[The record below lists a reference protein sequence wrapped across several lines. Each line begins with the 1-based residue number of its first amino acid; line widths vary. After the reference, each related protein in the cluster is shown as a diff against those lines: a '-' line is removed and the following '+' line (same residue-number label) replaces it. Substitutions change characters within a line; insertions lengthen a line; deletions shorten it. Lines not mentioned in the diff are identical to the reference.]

1 MVTASQNCKEKN
13 RKRFVSASG
22 QAIARPRTENKTA
35 KWIGKMWKL
44 KRPLGE
50 KSES

>member
-13 RKRFVSASG
+13 RKRFVLASG
-22 QAIARPRTENKTA
+22 QAIERPCTENKTA
-35 KWIGKMWKL
+35 KLIGNMWKL